1 MLFAET
7 GNTPGKKPLFRNI
20 LCRRAKAETK
30 IGGQEVRALSENGRT
45 ASIRPILVKKPQP
58 VFRRAAAYTDHS
70 GYSSIFNVSVSSFQN
85 LSTEAISR
93 RSSGE

>member
-1 MLFAET
+1 MQK
-7 GNTPGKKPLFRNI
+7 GKSRDKNR
-20 LCRRAKAETK
+20 E
-30 IGGQEVRALSENGRT
+30 QEVRALSENGRT

-70 GYSSIFNVSVSSFQN
+70 GYSSIFSVSVSSFQN